1 MYEQE
6 DSCIKQEDL
15 MTGYMVYPKYDNI
28 IRFRLHKAVAEKN
41 NKHNAFVK
49 KSLS

>member
-15 MTGYMVYPKYDNI
+15 MTEHIVYPEYENI
-28 IRFRLHKAVAEKN
+28 IPFQVA
-41 NKHNAFVK
+41 
-49 KSLS
+49 

>member
-15 MTGYMVYPKYDNI
+15 MTEHIVYPEYENKI
-28 IRFRLHKAVAEKN
+28 LFQVAQGRR
-41 NKHNAFVK
+41 
-49 KSLS
+49 

>member
-15 MTGYMVYPKYDNI
+15 MTEHIVYPEYDNI
-28 IRFRLHKAVAEKN
+28 IPFQVA
-41 NKHNAFVK
+41 
-49 KSLS
+49 

>member
-1 MYEQE
+1 
-6 DSCIKQEDL
+6 
-15 MTGYMVYPKYDNI
+15 MTGYMIYPEYDNI
-28 IRFRLHKAVAEKN
+28 IPFQVVKAVAEKN